1 MNAEVREPLMRA
13 NRRSGFT
20 LIEIMVVVIIIGIL
34 ATLVIANVVGQGDK
48 ARVKVTRAMLT
59 TVASQLDIFKLDH
72 NRYPDALED
81 LMTPPNYIT
90 KTENWP
96 QGGYLKEMPMDSW
109 GNKLNYRR
117 GTSTAARPFDLMSFG
132 ADGKEGG
139 DGFDADIVYGEQ
151 PK

>member
-1 MNAEVREPLMRA
+1 MRA
-13 NRRSGFT
+13 SRRSGFT
-20 LIEIMVVVIIIGIL
+20 LVEIMVVVIIIGIL
-34 ATLVIANVVGQGDK
+34 ATLVIANVVGQSDR
-48 ARVKVTRAMLT
+48 ARVKVTKAMLT

-96 QGGYLKEMPMDSW
+96 QGGYLKEQPMDGW
-109 GNKLNYRR
+109 GNKLVYRR
-117 GTSTAARPFDLMSFG
+117 GASSATRPFELISYG

-151 PK
+151 QR